1 MIHQFFI
8 NILVLFFLLFTVEK
22 VHGQAQD
29 TITYFTEQA
38 FLQWVRQY
46 HPVIQQANLLTNIGE
61 AYQLKAKGGFD
72 PKISGS
78 LQKKSFDG
86 KNYFTVGDTG
96 LKIPSWLGA
105 EFKVGYNWTNGV
117 FLNPEQNL
125 PANGQAYAGVKW
137 SLGRGLLIDER
148 RAVLEK
154 AKFLQAANEAE
165 QQAITNDLLLD
176 AGKAYWEW
184 VNAYHNLAIYQE
196 ALELAVI
203 RLEGVKSSYLQGDKP
218 AIDTLESTIQVQNRQ
233 IVVNDATVIY
243 ENSQRY
249 LSNFLW
255 YQNEIPL
262 EISELLAPPPY
273 QEITLPALDLN
284 TGELVN
290 NLRQNHPVIQQYYL
304 KLKQLEVDRRLQ
316 KEQLKP
322 QLDAEFNFLANG
334 FDFVNRPKATTDI
347 GALNAIFTENYKAG
361 IKVGMPIFL
370 RKERANLELADLKLL
385 DTNYKLRQKT
395 QELKNK
401 LLNYQDLLN
410 NSRQQVELNRIM
422 VTNYQNL
429 LLAENEKFRYGES
442 SIFLLNSR
450 EQKLIAARLKLTK
463 LLITYQKNRLGLVW
477 SLGQLPIQ

>member
-1 MIHQFFI
+1 MKLFFK
-8 NILVLFFLLFTVEK
+8 NILVAVCLLFPFINLN
-22 VHGQAQD
+22 GQAQD
-29 TITYFTEQA
+29 TTTFFTEKA

-46 HPVIQQANLLTNIGE
+46 HPIVQQANLLTNIGE
-61 AYQLKAKGGFD
+61 AYELKAKGGFD
-72 PKISGS
+72 PKAFGTI
-78 LQKKSFDG
+78 QQKSFDG
-86 KNYFTVGDTG
+86 KTYFTVGDTG

-117 FLNPEQNL
+117 FLSPEQNL

-148 RAVLEK
+148 RTVLEK
-154 AKFLQAANEAE
+154 AQFLQAANEAE
-165 QQAITNDLLLD
+165 QRAIVNDLLLD

-184 VNAYHNLAIYQE
+184 VNAYHNLKIYQE
-196 ALELAVI
+196 ALQLAII
-203 RLEGVKSSYLQGDKP
+203 RLDGVKNSFLQGDKP
-218 AIDTLESTIQVQNRQ
+218 AIDTLESAIQVQNRQ
-233 IVVNDATVIY
+233 IAVNDAAVIY

-255 YQNEIPL
+255 YQNELPL
-262 EISELLAPPPY
+262 EISDLMAPPPY
-273 QEITLPALDLN
+273 QAISLQAVAIDAN
-284 TGELVN
+284 ELVN
-290 NLRQNHPVIQQYYL
+290 DLNQNHPVIQQYYL
-304 KLKQLEVDRRLQ
+304 KLKQLEVDRRLK

-322 QLDAEFNFLANG
+322 QLDVEFNFLANG
-334 FDFVNRPKATTDI
+334 FDFVNRPKTTNDI
-347 GALNAIFTENYKAG
+347 GTLNAILTENYKAG
-361 IKVGMPIFL
+361 ITVGMPIFL
-370 RKERANLELADLKLL
+370 RKERADLELADLKLL

-401 LLNYQDLLN
+401 LLNYQDLLD
-410 NSRQQVELNRIM
+410 NSRQQVELNRVM

-429 LLAENEKFRYGES
+429 LQAENEKFRYGES

-477 SLGQLPIQ
+477 ALGQLT